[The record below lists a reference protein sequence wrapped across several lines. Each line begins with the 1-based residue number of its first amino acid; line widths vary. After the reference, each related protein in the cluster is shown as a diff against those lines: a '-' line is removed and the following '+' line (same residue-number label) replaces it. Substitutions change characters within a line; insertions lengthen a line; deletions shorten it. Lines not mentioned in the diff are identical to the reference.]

1 MPANA
6 AIDIDGM
13 PCKIDC
19 RILAPT
25 KPALKQVGAI
35 PGICLNRQAAI
46 VLFPRWLVVDLYS
59 RMLRHPKDAIG
70 ETAVIHTRRAERLVR
85 YIIELTAAHSCSVSS

>member
-35 PGICLNRQAAI
+35 PGICLNLQAAI

-59 RMLRHPKDAIG
+59 RMLRSNTQKMPSGKRPSF
-70 ETAVIHTRRAERLVR
+70 TRGAPSGLFG
-85 YIIELTAAHSCSVSS
+85 TSSN